1 MCSFY
6 RKWKWKSQSYSLT
19 LCKPHELYS
28 PWNSPAQNT
37 GVESLSLTP
46 GHLPKPGLNP
56 GLPHCRWI
64 FNQLSHKGSPRI
76 LEWVAYPFSSGSS
89 QPRNLTGVSCITS
102 RFITNWAIR
111 EAFIE
116 IYTNEKLRGIRK
128 VYKES
133 SICVG
138 S

>member
-1 MCSFY
+1 MCSFS
-6 RKWKWKSQSYSLT
+6 RKWKWKSQSQPDSANPMNYT
-19 LCKPHELYS
+19 VY
-28 PWNSPAQNT
+28 
-37 GVESLSLTP
+37 GI
-46 GHLPKPGLNP
+46 LPPRILEWEAFPLLQGIFPTPGLNP

-76 LEWVAYPFSSGSS
+76 LVWVAYPFSSGSS

-102 RFITNWAIR
+102 RFFTNWVIR

-116 IYTNEKLRGIRK
+116 IYTNEKLRGIKK